1 MNIKIDKCTEN
12 ATKVIISCSC
22 EISTIKYSI
31 SITLYYSYNTM
42 IAIKDIDDVY
52 YVSEN
57 IYTNKLTF
65 IKNTGDFLNTIEPN
79 KDNRLRRDIFE
90 KKAQAIIDN
99 LIIFN
104 PYN

>member
-1 MNIKIDKCTEN
+1 MNINIDKCTEN
-12 ATKVIISCSC
+12 ATKIIISC
-22 EISTIKYSI
+22 EVNKIKY

-42 IAIKDIDDVY
+42 IAIKDTDNVY

-65 IKNTGDFLNTIEPN
+65 IKNTGEFLDTIEPN
-79 KDNRLRRDIFE
+79 RNNRLRRDIFE
-90 KKAQAIIDN
+90 KKAQTIIDN
-99 LIIFN
+99 LIVFN